1 MGLGLACPMEE
12 VSGSGPMGQAGR
24 QLFCSVLSVGGLPPA
39 GSEPRGRKAAA
50 TIGEA
55 AVAVD
60 AYLGSGPARGRIS
73 RHLAAVR
80 DPGPLLNVE
89 RSARNS
95 REGPATVRVVN
106 ALRLLRQGAPSGAPP
121 TPPAEELSQAKKV
134 SRQVAQEEQEASGK
148 RIIRGRCA
156 RVRSACAP
164 THSHIF
170 TPMRAQ
176 VTRWRAGMAS
186 STLTA

>member
-24 QLFCSVLSVGGLPPA
+24 QLFCSVLSAGGLPPA

-89 RSARNS
+89 RSAPAPARCPSMRPLRPPPPRWS
-95 REGPATVRVVN
+95 RRPSSPAV
-106 ALRLLRQGAPSGAPP
+106 LSRQAGDRPQIARSRTAAAPP
-121 TPPAEELSQAKKV
+121 VPWGPSQTPPPWGRRARAPPRFQPSVDGDQYESPTAKV
-134 SRQVAQEEQEASGK
+134 LIS
-148 RIIRGRCA
+148 
-156 RVRSACAP
+156 
-164 THSHIF
+164 F
-170 TPMRAQ
+170 
-176 VTRWRAGMAS
+176 
-186 STLTA
+186 